1 MYEHDEP
8 TDGAAVKT
16 TGGGVVEGDLESQ
29 AEVTRENHKVPRT
42 RSVADLVVTCLEKEG
57 VRYVFGVPGE
67 ETEDLLFAL
76 ADSSI
81 SFVPCRHEQ
90 GAAFMA
96 DLWGRLTGEAGVC
109 LATLGPGA
117 TNLLTGVADA
127 NLDKAPLV
135 AITAQ
140 GGLDRL
146 HHESHQRIDVV
157 RMFEPVTKWN
167 SAIYSPEVVTEV
179 VRKAFKVAELEKP
192 GATHIELAEDVARL
206 PVPDHWQAME
216 PRQIRRSRAD
226 EQALEKAVALIRAAR
241 RPLIIA
247 GNGAIRVR
255 ASKQLRKLAET
266 QDVPVV
272 ATFMGKGAVSD
283 RAAQSLL
290 CLGTGFKD
298 FVRGAVDAA
307 DLVLTVGYD
316 IAEYG
321 PDRWNPQGNKR
332 IIHIDFRQA
341 EVYTHYDPILEVIGD
356 VAGTLEAINHHL
368 EDMPLAPEHG
378 WYRAIRRRI
387 LDDIAGYE
395 LSHEKSSAAMTVP
408 GALHLIRQV
417 LPDDGLLI
425 SDVGSHKIWI
435 ARNFPTYCP
444 NGCIISNGLAS
455 MGIALPGAIA
465 AALAQPARAI
475 AAAMGD
481 GGFLMNAQELETA
494 KRLSVGFTAIVFNDN
509 DYGLISWKQGMSRG
523 RSVGTRL
530 SNPDFKA
537 FAESFGIRAYRPRTI
552 VELRE
557 ALTESIESRQLRVVE
572 IAVDPSVNLELVE
585 KLKRYWQSASRAA
598 SNTA

>member
-179 VRKAFKVAELEKP
+179 VL
-192 GATHIELAEDVARL
+192 
-206 PVPDHWQAME
+206 
-216 PRQIRRSRAD
+216 
-226 EQALEKAVALIRAAR
+226 
-241 RPLIIA
+241 
-247 GNGAIRVR
+247 
-255 ASKQLRKLAET
+255 
-266 QDVPVV
+266 
-272 ATFMGKGAVSD
+272 
-283 RAAQSLL
+283 SL
-290 CLGTGFKD
+290 
-298 FVRGAVDAA
+298 
-307 DLVLTVGYD
+307 
-316 IAEYG
+316 
-321 PDRWNPQGNKR
+321 
-332 IIHIDFRQA
+332 IHI
-341 EVYTHYDPILEVIGD
+341 
-356 VAGTLEAINHHL
+356 
-368 EDMPLAPEHG
+368 
-378 WYRAIRRRI
+378 
-387 LDDIAGYE
+387 
-395 LSHEKSSAAMTVP
+395 
-408 GALHLIRQV
+408 
-417 LPDDGLLI
+417 
-425 SDVGSHKIWI
+425 
-435 ARNFPTYCP
+435 
-444 NGCIISNGLAS
+444 
-455 MGIALPGAIA
+455 
-465 AALAQPARAI
+465 
-475 AAAMGD
+475 
-481 GGFLMNAQELETA
+481 
-494 KRLSVGFTAIVFNDN
+494 
-509 DYGLISWKQGMSRG
+509 
-523 RSVGTRL
+523 
-530 SNPDFKA
+530 
-537 FAESFGIRAYRPRTI
+537 
-552 VELRE
+552 
-557 ALTESIESRQLRVVE
+557 
-572 IAVDPSVNLELVE
+572 
-585 KLKRYWQSASRAA
+585 
-598 SNTA
+598 